1 MKTDGALVV
10 SLYFIALSF
19 RLVPLLFSPLPFNI
33 DGFPLAKI
41 AQGMVAS
48 GAWSL
53 DPADVNRYNL
63 EMPVY
68 SFLWSAVAQLGGL
81 DVLVALQAVM
91 PLLTSTVVLPGYL
104 LGVKA
109 TRHPIVGFA
118 SGLFLAI
125 FGSFLFVTSA
135 AMKEAVGLLV
145 LPVVVLLFAERAD
158 PRKRALAL
166 LGLLLLPFLHHLT
179 TLVAL
184 GTVAALV
191 VLGHARAVEG
201 RRFRWRS
208 LLLDV
213 ATGPLPGLAAW
224 AYYAAVD
231 MPFLG
236 TVTAPDAIALFLSI
250 TILLA
255 AALVRMGR
263 PVPRRLGRSVAGS
276 VHPILVVPALAL
288 SVLLLNERTSLFAG
302 ALRTQAGLLPVLVA
316 AAVLAA
322 FAFIGYQLVRR
333 TANRANDLVLAMLIA
348 PTALVLF
355 GFLRGL
361 DFVSQA
367 LVYRSFDFLDYG
379 LAVLAGIGLAAAWGR
394 LRRTKAGRVALA
406 AAFLG
411 ALLATT
417 PMACSSQAVFGVE
430 NVTTPAEFEALSVLA
445 SLHPVNVTTDQRL
458 ADVAAWW
465 FGLRTDKSLPL
476 VLRDNGSVSGHD
488 YALVLERW
496 TTVGAQEHP
505 SPNVIL
511 PVSVLDRFLAEHRVV
526 YVAGP
531 PGDRIFLVR
540 LVGPAA

>member
-10 SLYFIALSF
+10 SLYCIALSF
-19 RLVPLLFSPLPFNI
+19 RLVPLLLSPLPFNI

-68 SFLWSAVAQLGGL
+68 SFLWSAVGQLGGL

-191 VLGHARAVEG
+191 VLGHARAIEG
-201 RRFRWRS
+201 RRFRWRA

-236 TVTAPDAIALFLSI
+236 AVTAPDAIALFLSI
-250 TILLA
+250 TVLLS

-263 PVPRRLGRSVAGS
+263 PVPPRLGRPIAGS

-288 SVLLLNERTSLFAG
+288 GVLLLNERTSLFAG
-302 ALRTQAGLLPVLVA
+302 ALRTQTGLLPVLVA

-322 FAFIGYQLVRR
+322 FAFVGYQLVRR
-333 TANRANDLVLAMLIA
+333 TVNRANDLVLAMLIA

-379 LAVLAGIGLAAAWGR
+379 LAVLAGIGFAAAWGR
-394 LRRTKAGRVALA
+394 LRGSRAARVALA
-406 AAFLG
+406 AVFLG

-417 PMACSSQAVFGVE
+417 PMAYSSQAVFGVE

-496 TTVGAQEHP
+496 TSVGAQEHP
-505 SPNVIL
+505 SPNVVL

-526 YVAGP
+526 YVAGL
-531 PGDRIFLVR
+531 PGDRIFIVQ
-540 LVGPAA
+540 VVTPAA